1 MHIGRLCPASSRT
14 LAIQAPIPTT
24 GATLGERM
32 PAKKSST
39 HRTVKAGPKAQAQ
52 PASDTQPI
60 STALPMDPAGVRE
73 DYQRHLA
80 ISLGRDA
87 LSVNGRYRY
96 TAMAMAVRDRLMER
110 WKNTHAAYYQSD
122 CKRGYYL
129 SMEFLMGRAM
139 GNALLNID
147 MDEAAR
153 EALHDLGMKL
163 EDIQEEEADAGLGNG
178 GLGRLAA
185 CFLDSCATLQLPVF
199 GYGLR
204 YEYGM
209 FRQRVVNGQQVEE
222 PERWLAHGSPWE
234 LQRPEY
240 TQRVKFGGR
249 SEYYND
255 EHGKSR
261 LRWVGT
267 HDVLAVPY
275 DMPIPGYRNG
285 TVNTLRLWR
294 AEALED
300 FDLADFN
307 QGDYQAAI
315 DEGAAAENITRVL
328 YPNDKSENGKE
339 LRLRQQ
345 YFLASASLQDI
356 VRRWASVHGHD
367 FRGFAEKNACQL
379 NDTHPT
385 VAVAELMRLLMDE
398 YGQGWDDAW
407 SITTRVFA
415 YTNHTLLPEALEKWS
430 VGLFRKLL
438 PRPLEII
445 YEINAR
451 FMRTVA
457 NKWPGDTARQA
468 RMSIIEE
475 GSNGGHVRMAYLAIV
490 GSCSVNGV
498 AALHTDLL
506 KAGLFRDF
514 CELWPSKFNNKTNG
528 VTQRRWMAL
537 CNPGMSKL
545 IDGAIGQG
553 WRTELSELRKLAP
566 KAKDKA
572 FREAWIA
579 VKRAN
584 KERLAEVVRRECGVE
599 FPVDAMF
606 DIQVKRIHEYKR
618 QLLNALHVVHLYARI
633 KAGDTKGWTKRCVLF
648 GGKAAPGY
656 HMAKS
661 IIRFCCHLASVINAD
676 PDCKDLLRVAYLP
689 DYRVSMMEKICPA
702 ADLSEQISTAGKE
715 ASGTGNMKFMMNGAL
730 TIGTLD
736 GANIEIREEVGD
748 EHFFLF
754 GKTTEEIATMRAG
767 YDPKQIVASDPDLK
781 RVLDL
786 IRSGHFN
793 QCDPGI
799 FDDIIHTLT
808 DWGDYWMVCA
818 DFTDYVKAQSKAAAL
833 YQDRERWAVSSILNT
848 ASGKF
853 STDRTIGEY
862 NRDIWKLPAVPA
874 LPV

>member
-1 MHIGRLCPASSRT
+1 
-14 LAIQAPIPTT
+14 
-24 GATLGERM
+24 
-32 PAKKSST
+32 
-39 HRTVKAGPKAQAQ
+39 
-52 PASDTQPI
+52 
-60 STALPMDPAGVRE
+60 MDHQGLRQ
-73 DYQRHLA
+73 DFDRHLS

-87 LSVNGRYRY
+87 MSVSNRYRY
-96 TAMAMAVRDRLMER
+96 TALVMAVRDRLMER

-129 SMEFLMGRAM
+129 SLEFLMGRAM
-139 GNALLNID
+139 GNALLNLD
-147 MDEAAR
+147 LEQSAR
-153 EALHDLGMKL
+153 EVLADLGVKL
-163 EDIQEEEADAGLGNG
+163 EDLGEEEADAGLGNG

-209 FRQRVVNGQQVEE
+209 FRQRIAAGQQVEE
-222 PERWLAHGSPWE
+222 PERWLAHGLPWE
-234 LQRPEY
+234 MQRPEY

-249 SEYYND
+249 SEFYQD
-255 EHGKSR
+255 EHGKGR
-261 LRWVGT
+261 VRWVGT

-275 DMPIPGYRNG
+275 DLPVPGYRNG

-294 AEALED
+294 AEALEE

-307 QGDYQAAI
+307 QGDYQSAI

-367 FRGFAEKNACQL
+367 FKGFAEKNVCQL

-398 YGQGWDDAW
+398 HGLGWDEAW
-407 SITTRVFA
+407 NITTRVFA

-438 PRPLEII
+438 PRLLEII
-445 YEINAR
+445 FEINAR
-451 FMRTVA
+451 FMRLVA
-457 NKWPGDTARQA
+457 NKWPGDGDRQR
-468 RMSIIEE
+468 RMSIIDDAGEP
-475 GSNGGHVRMAYLAIV
+475 HVRMAYLAIV
-490 GSCSVNGV
+490 GSFSVNGV

-506 KAGLFRDF
+506 KAGLFKDF
-514 CELWPSKFNNKTNG
+514 CELWPAKFNNKTNG

-545 IDGAIGQG
+545 IDDAIGTG
-553 WRTELSELRKLAP
+553 WRTDLAQLKSLAP

-572 FREAWIA
+572 FREAWMA

-599 FPVDAMF
+599 FPTDAIF
-606 DIQVKRIHEYKR
+606 DVQVKRIHEYKR
-618 QLLNALHVVHLYARI
+618 QLLNALHVVHLYDRI
-633 KAGDTKGWTKRCVLF
+633 KRGDTKGWTNRCVLF

-656 HMAKS
+656 AMAKS
-661 IIRFCCHLASVINAD
+661 IIRFCNNVAAVVNAD
-676 PDCKDLLRVAYLP
+676 PDCKGRLAVAYIP

-736 GANIEIREEVGD
+736 GANIEIREEVGND
-748 EHFFLF
+748 HFFLF
-754 GKTTEEIATMRAG
+754 GKTTEEIAQMRAG
-767 YDPKQIVASDPDLK
+767 YDPKAVVAGDPDLQ
-781 RVLDL
+781 RVLEL

-799 FDDIIHTLT
+799 FDDIIRTLV

-818 DFTDYVKAQSKAAAL
+818 DFASYVQAQRKAAAL
-833 YQDRERWAVSSILNT
+833 YQDKDKWAVSSIMNT
-848 ASGKF
+848 ATSGKF

-862 NRDIWKLPAVPA
+862 NRDIWKLPGVPA